1 MKKSLLLVCLFLL
14 FIGTCSWAQV
24 TVSDPFPRVD
34 QPVTIIYDATQG
46 ASGLVGASRV
56 KMHSGV
62 ILTGP
67 TGTSWQHVVGA
78 WGDPSS
84 AGEMT
89 SLGNNRWSITITP
102 RTYYAAASTPLPANA
117 TVYRLGMVFREAGPC
132 GGFGGVSTDCKKGA
146 GTEGNGDIYVNL
158 YLGGYELAVTSPSSS
173 QGFVDQGSEVTF
185 TAHTT
190 DPSTITLKIGGSVKS
205 TVSGQNELNYVH
217 TITESGNLDV
227 TIESTNGSE
236 TKTKNLSYVIRSAP
250 VTQPRPA
257 GIVPGINYSADQTKA
272 TLCFLAPLKNSV
284 YALGDF
290 TAWKVDGN
298 YQMKKDG
305 NYFWLEITG
314 LTPGQEYAFQYMVD
328 ETLRVA
334 DPFAEKL
341 LDPGNDQYIT
351 ASTYPNL
358 KPYPSGAS
366 GIVSVLQTAQT
377 PYVWETTGYVRPAK
391 EKLNVYELLVRDF
404 DTPRTFQ
411 AVIDKLDYLK
421 TLGINAIELM
431 PVMEFS
437 GNDSWGYNPIF
448 YLAPDK
454 AYGPK
459 NKLKELID
467 KAHAKGIAVILDMVL
482 NQADY
487 EFPYVK
493 MYWAGSKPAADNPWF
508 NQDATHPFSVFFDF
522 NHESAYT
529 KALVDTINHYW
540 ITEYKFDGFR
550 FDLSKGFTQTVNTD
564 VGAWGRKDQSRINIL
579 TRMANKIWSYDPTAY
594 VILEH
599 FADDDEEVVLSNS
612 GMMMWGNMTG
622 AFKQNLLGFSSGSD
636 IARTY
641 YKNRTGGTWNNP
653 GAIIGFME
661 SHDEERL
668 IYESIHSGNSA
679 TGYNTRV
686 LNTALDRMKGGL
698 TFLFSVP
705 GPKMIWQFGELGYDF
720 SINRC
725 ADGSINN
732 NCRTNAK
739 PVRWDY
745 YTDPARENLYKTVSE
760 FLALRNAYSVF
771 HTSDVVIS
779 GGNDLYKQITLKNA
793 PYTSTPASANEMNVV
808 VIGNFDVSQQSR
820 AVNFPH
826 TGKWYHFFSRGDEL
840 DATVT
845 SMSINLQPGEFRVY
859 TDFKM
864 ESTEPELMSFVRPLA
879 PDFTVLVH
887 ENRVVNLTWID
898 NSTIESGFRIFRRKV
913 GSLTYELIGQRGI
926 NQTTFTDSA
935 LEPLTAYEYYIEAYN
950 ATGSDASV
958 TRQVTTSGDV
968 ITSVDERILESV
980 SVYPNPATDAVNIDL
995 PEGYVFT
1002 VNLVDVNGRT
1012 IKRLLSNNN
1021 QYSLSGVQAGLYF
1034 IKVTGSRNVKYFRF
1048 IKR

>member
-1 MKKSLLLVCLFLL
+1 MKKSLPVVCLFS
-14 FIGTCSWAQV
+14 FFVTCSLAQV
-24 TVSDPFPRVD
+24 TVSEPFPRVD
-34 QPVTIIYDATQG
+34 QPITIIYDATQG
-46 ASGLVGASRV
+46 ASGLVGATAV

-62 ILTGP
+62 ILSGA
-67 TGTSWQHVVGA
+67 TGTSWQHVVGE
-78 WGDPSS
+78 WGNPAS
-84 AGEMT
+84 GGTMT
-89 SLGNNRWSITITP
+89 SLGDNKWSITITP
-102 RTYYAAASTPLPANA
+102 RTYYAAANPPLPVNA

-132 GGFGGVSTDCKKGA
+132 GGFGGATADCKKGA
-146 GTEGNGDIYVNL
+146 GTVGNGDIYVDL
-158 YLGGYELAVTSPSSS
+158 YLGGYDLAVTSPSSS
-173 QGFVDQGSEVTF
+173 QRFVDAGSELTF

-190 DPSTITLKIGGSVKS
+190 DPSSIKIIINGEEKSSV
-205 TVSGQNELNYVH
+205 TGQTRLDYVH
-217 TITESGNLDV
+217 TVTETGNINV
-227 TIESTNGSE
+227 TIESTDGNE
-236 TKTKNLSYVIRSAP
+236 VKTKNLKYAVRSAT
-250 VTQPRPA
+250 VNQPRPA
-257 GIVPGINYSADQTKA
+257 GIVPGINYSGDHTKV
-272 TLCFLAPLKNSV
+272 TLCLQAPLKESV
-284 YALGDF
+284 YAFGDF
-290 TAWKVDGN
+290 TAWQIDGN
-298 YQMKKDG
+298 YAMKKDG
-305 NYFWLEITG
+305 NYFWTEVTG
-314 LTPGQEYAFQYMVD
+314 LTPGQEYAFQYLVD
-328 ETLRVA
+328 ETLAVA

-351 ASTYPNL
+351 ASTYPDL
-358 KPYPSGAS
+358 KAYPSGAS
-366 GIVSVLQTAQT
+366 GIVSILQTAQT
-377 PYVWETTGYVRPAK
+377 PYAWQTTGYVRPAK

-467 KAHAKGIAVILDMVL
+467 KAHAKGMAVILDMVL

-493 MYWAGSKPAADNPWF
+493 MYWAGSKPAANNPWF

-529 KALVDTINHYW
+529 KSLVDTINHYW
-540 ITEYKFDGFR
+540 LTEYKFDGFR
-550 FDLSKGFTQTVNTD
+550 FDLSKGFTQTVNSD

-612 GMMMWGNMTG
+612 GMIMWGNMTG
-622 AFKQNLLGFSSGSD
+622 AFKQNLLGFSPGSD
-636 IARTY
+636 ISRTY

-668 IYESIHSGNSA
+668 IYESIHNGNSA
-679 TGYNTRV
+679 SGYNVRV
-686 LNTALDRMKGGL
+686 LNTALDRMKGAL

-725 ADGSINN
+725 ADGTINN
-732 NCRTNAK
+732 SCRTSAK

-745 YTDPARENLYKTVSE
+745 LEDPAREKLYKTISE
-760 FLALRNAYSVF
+760 FLTLRNAYSAF
-771 HTSDVVIS
+771 HTADVVIS
-779 GGNDLYKQITLKNA
+779 GGNDLYKQITLKNT
-793 PYTSTPASANEMNVV
+793 PYTSSPSSPSEMNVV
-808 VIGNFDVSQQSR
+808 VIGNFDVLQQSR
-820 AVNFPH
+820 AVVFPH

-859 TDFKM
+859 TDVKM
-864 ESTEPELMSFVRPLA
+864 ESAEPELMSLVRPLA
-879 PDFTVLVH
+879 PDFTTLVH

-913 GSLTYELIGQRGI
+913 GSITYDLIGQRGA
-926 NQTTFTDSA
+926 NQTTFTDVD
-935 LEPLTAYEYYIEAYN
+935 LEPLTAYEYYVEAYN
-950 ATGSDASV
+950 STGSDISESL
-958 TRQVTTSGDV
+958 QVTTSNDV
-968 ITSVDERILESV
+968 ITSVDERVLAQV
-980 SVYPNPATDAVNIDL
+980 SVYPNPAADVIRIDL

-1002 VNLVDVNGRT
+1002 LNLVDVNGRAVRNL
-1012 IKRLLSNNN
+1012 ISHDNE
-1021 QYSLSGVQAGLYF
+1021 YDLSGVQAGLYF
-1034 IKVTGSRNVKYFRF
+1034 IRVSSERSVKYFRF